1 MFTHLAVA
9 DEPDNAF
16 TAEQLACFDG
26 TVDALAAEGIRA
38 PVLHAANS
46 AGALFHPAARYDM
59 VRVGIA
65 MYGLAPAA
73 ALRDGTATRW
83 LRPALALK
91 ARVSYVKS
99 LPAGERLS
107 YGLNYRLRKP
117 AVVATV
123 PVGYA
128 DGVPRRL
135 SEVGGE
141 VLIGGRRLPV
151 AGAVTMDQILVDCGP
166 AADVAAGDE
175 VVLLGRQ
182 GDEQVGAWEWADRLG
197 TIAYEVTCAL
207 SPRLPRLYV

>member
-1 MFTHLAVA
+1 
-9 DEPDNAF
+9 
-16 TAEQLACFDG
+16 
-26 TVDALAAEGIRA
+26 
-38 PVLHAANS
+38 
-46 AGALFHPAARYDM
+46 
-59 VRVGIA
+59 
-65 MYGLAPAA
+65 MYGVAPAA
-73 ALRDGTATRW
+73 ALQDGTVARW

-107 YGLNYRLRKP
+107 YGLRYRLHAP
-117 AVVATV
+117 AVIATV

-141 VLIGGRRLPV
+141 VLVGGRRFPV
-151 AGAVTMDQILVDCGP
+151 AGAVTMDQLLVDCGP
-166 AADVAAGDE
+166 GADVRAGDE

-182 GDEQVGAWEWADRLG
+182 GDEEVSAWEWAERLG

-207 SPRLPRLYV
+207 SPRLPRIYI